1 MKKTYANI
9 YCGHF
14 AKIMSNYSIVGVSI
28 MIAILL
34 GTLVSALW
42 YALAFCIVFIV
53 VIFSIGMVFIASPNF
68 IPNLLNSGDGMMTFI
83 TSCYVAYPYLFG
95 ITIATSV
102 TSLVFLCVKKDKK
115 PIGRIVLTSII
126 IAITLALGIVYFCGG
141 MGKWKH

>member
-9 YCGHF
+9 YCGHLG
-14 AKIMSNYSIVGVSI
+14 KIMSNYSIVGVSI
-28 MIAILL
+28 MLAILL
-34 GTLVSALW
+34 GTLIS
-42 YALAFCIVFIV
+42 AFCIVFIV
-53 VIFSIGMVFIASPNF
+53 VILSIGMVFIASPNF
-68 IPNLLNSGDGMMTFI
+68 IPNLLNSGDGIMTFI

-102 TSLVFLCVKKDKK
+102 TSLVLLCLQKDKK

-141 MGKWKH
+141 MGK